1 MARLK
6 IKFKTKKKA
15 FPDFRDAVKTSYT
28 EGSSFLKNLD
38 FNMEKIL
45 KNISKSVVLLNE
57 IDLTDEQKKA
67 QWLGFAPATDVAIE
81 AAEKRLNCSLPTDY
95 KEFLRITN
103 GFSQTNN
110 AVHSTFLPVEKIDF
124 LINLDDDLIEI
135 WEDTGNVE
143 VGKILRTSILI
154 GGLNESQHVL
164 LIPQKNKWIYWQ
176 FAHWIPGERPYKNL
190 ASYFKSVLDL
200 FKDDVKNLKKQKP
213 KEVIDYSL
221 REAVFNFNWQAVYD
235 ISSRFI
241 LENKPY
247 YYYNT
252 FADLYALM
260 LLATSRLGNQ
270 KGFVVFL
277 KNIPQIIE
285 DERIRNDY
293 LIQKYIGLAE
303 NSKAFFEDLQ
313 ELNRFKPQQNPK
325 GLTEIE
331 AQIKTHRKDLLKE
344 KNGMDKVN
352 YQLFF
357 LFDFG
362 NTEGSLGLFEM
373 HENEPNFYPD
383 YLKIATIYA
392 SLGNKEKG
400 KNCLEKYQKDHGDFR
415 PFEPYLNEELL
426 KILENTEG
434 S

>member
-1 MARLK
+1 
-6 IKFKTKKKA
+6 
-15 FPDFRDAVKTSYT
+15 
-28 EGSSFLKNLD
+28 
-38 FNMEKIL
+38 MEKIL
-45 KNISKSVVLLNE
+45 KNISKSVLLLNE
-57 IDLTDEQKKA
+57 LDFTDEQLKA
-67 QWLGFAPATDVAIE
+67 QWLGFEPATDAAIQ

-95 KEFLRITN
+95 KEFLKITN

-110 AVHSTFLPVEKIDF
+110 TIHSTFLPVEKIDY
-124 LINLDDDLIEI
+124 LLNLDDDLIEI

-143 VGKILRTSILI
+143 VAKILKTSILI
-154 GGLNESQHVL
+154 GGLNEAQNVL

-176 FAHWIPGERPYKNL
+176 FAHWIPGERPFKNL
-190 ASYFKSVLDL
+190 KSYFKSVLDI

-221 REAVFNFNWQAVYD
+221 RDAVFSLNWQAVYD

-241 LENKPY
+241 LENKPF

-260 LLATSRLGNQ
+260 LLASSRLGNQ
-270 KGFVVFL
+270 NEYILFL
-277 KNIPQIIE
+277 KNIAQVIE
-285 DERIRNDY
+285 DERLRNDY
-293 LIQKYIGLAE
+293 LIQKYIELAE
-303 NSKAFFEDLQ
+303 NKQAFFEDLQ
-313 ELNRFKPQQNPK
+313 ALIRYKPQQNPK
-325 GLTEIE
+325 GLIEIE

-344 KNGMDKVN
+344 KNAKDKLD

-362 NTEGSLGLFEM
+362 NTEGFINLYEAN
-373 HENEPNFYPD
+373 ENEPNFYPD
-383 YLKIATIYA
+383 YLKTATVYA
-392 SLGNKEKG
+392 FLGNKEKAKMCMG
-400 KNCLEKYQKDHGDFR
+400 KYQEGNADFR
-415 PFEPYLNEELL
+415 PFEPYLNEVLL